1 MCVRLSRLV
10 CVRVCVCLCVGDE
23 AEQDWVHKTNAN
35 KTETRNAVRK
45 GGRARLDVAWR
56 GGVMVPQRDQIQIW
70 IRRADTPTV
79 PIQSWGHTQ
88 IRQRYTQH
96 RHAQN
101 QKQNALLPLTQM
113 AMTSLTSLRTSLRDV
128 QADYAV
134 PEQKSVR
141 STFALVLLDH
151 IRPQPASQKKQYL
164 RICSYLGRL
173 PLSTRPEKRLDKT
186 VGRAWPSSE
195 YPKLSPN
202 KSKSGPPQGCH
213 RR

>member
-1 MCVRLSRLV
+1 MC
-10 CVRVCVCLCVGDE
+10 G
-23 AEQDWVHKTNAN
+23 
-35 KTETRNAVRK
+35 
-45 GGRARLDVAWR
+45 VAWWCNGTATR
-56 GGVMVPQRDQIQIW
+56 SNTDLDTSSRHTYSTNPVVGSHTDTAEIHTAQARTESETERPAPLD
-70 IRRADTPTV
+70 ADGNDKPDK
-79 PIQSWGHTQ
+79 PSYQPAGYAS
-88 IRQRYTQH
+88 RQRS
-96 RHAQN
+96 
-101 QKQNALLPLTQM
+101 P
-113 AMTSLTSLRTSLRDV
+113 RT
-128 QADYAV
+128 
-134 PEQKSVR
+134 EEVR

-202 KSKSGPPQGCH
+202 KSRSGPPQGCH